1 VEEDLVVVELVVAGK
16 IFKGDNMKFFKKKK
30 KIHKETGEEY
40 LYCPR
45 CKKHMK
51 KIVKKEVVLDI
62 CKKCG
67 GMWVDAD
74 EIEKLAEEV
83 QIK

>member
-1 VEEDLVVVELVVAGK
+1 
-16 IFKGDNMKFFKKKK
+16 MKFFKNKVKK

-40 LYCPR
+40 LNCPR
-45 CKKHMK
+45 CKTHMK
-51 KIVKKEVVLDI
+51 KIVKKDVVLDI

-74 EIEKLAEEV
+74 EIEKLSEEA
-83 QIK
+83 QNKN